1 MDVMRMFIDAGAE
14 LDAKDEEFH
23 STPLG
28 WAARW
33 GRKEMVALLLERG
46 AKPNLPDDL
55 PWATPLAWAR
65 HKGHGKVEQMLT
77 AAGATSDGFSD
88 QRGDFENR
96 VVGGRPPRSR
106 EKSP

>member
-1 MDVMRMFIDAGAE
+1 MLLDHWDPFDVYQPETNTDTLSKACEKSLA
-14 LDAKDEEFH
+14 
-23 STPLG
+23 
-28 WAARW
+28 
-33 GRKEMVALLLERG
+33 EMVALLLERG
-46 AKPNLPDDL
+46 AKINLPDDL

-65 HKGHGKVEQMLT
+65 DKGHGKVEQMLT

-96 VVGGRPPRSR
+96 AVGGRPPSSR